1 MSLLHGYGRNF
12 TTHWLKLSQQS
23 APSGHFLW
31 PTECGWRARFPLLH
45 SMLVSA
51 GPAYAKHWLMWG
63 LFAEMCYSHQTGLV
77 KSQHVVLLLKHPRE
91 SKHQADRAC
100 ISSSVSSF
108 SSPLP
113 GTPPPNSTP
122 TFSFFLAPH
131 KSYCKWVTAAFNPL
145 PPFFYLPKT
154 ISVWVSGREKLSVI
168 YAACV
173 PSQPACLHPELTT
186 HESKHQRT
194 MWDQMFFF
202 S

>member
-12 TTHWLKLSQQS
+12 TTHWFKLSHNQHPLVISFDPQSVAGEHDSPSFTACLFPQALHMQS
-23 APSGHFLW
+23 AGW
-31 PTECGWRARFPLLH
+31 CG
-45 SMLVSA
+45 
-51 GPAYAKHWLMWG
+51 GC
-63 LFAEMCYSHQTGLV
+63 FAEMCYSHQTGLV

-113 GTPPPNSTP
+113 GTPHSAP

-131 KSYCKWVTAAFNPL
+131 KSYCIWVTAAFNPL

-154 ISVWVSGREKLSVI
+154 IRSGVWPREAVCHLCSLCPKSASLSAPRV
-168 YAACV
+168 
-173 PSQPACLHPELTT
+173 TT
-186 HESKHQRT
+186 HESQRQRT